1 MLLNL
6 PIELLRKIFLKS
18 EKLYLITIT
27 NKYIYNMKL
36 ILYLI
41 PYKIRKDFGYE
52 NIDLLYLQKD
62 LIYYYNNKYKNEYI
76 RDLQNSFN
84 SLNFYYKRYN
94 NYRIT
99 NRFKKI
105 LGIHSYYNCDLNQK
119 KQLRT
124 IKIHPVYRCSYFMY
138 KMLKKKHLN
147 ILSLIY

>member
-1 MLLNL
+1 MLLYL
-6 PIELLRKIFLKS
+6 QIELLRKIFLKS

-105 LGIHSYYNCDLNQK
+105 L
-119 KQLRT
+119 
-124 IKIHPVYRCSYFMY
+124 
-138 KMLKKKHLN
+138 
-147 ILSLIY
+147 